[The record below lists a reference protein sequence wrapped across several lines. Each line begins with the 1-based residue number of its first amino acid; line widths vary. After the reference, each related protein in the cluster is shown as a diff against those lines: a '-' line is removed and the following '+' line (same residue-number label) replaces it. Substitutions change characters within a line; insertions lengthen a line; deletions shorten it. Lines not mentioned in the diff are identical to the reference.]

1 MAAAMIF
8 GDVAKALNRSAV
20 YLRGLQTRF
29 KLPVLEGAAYTDS
42 YVAFLRSVVVLR
54 TCGVA
59 EEALL
64 RLWHLETKLLTILHA
79 DSTGSPT
86 WFLDA
91 CGQTTH
97 RERRLLFTNY
107 DLGVQIPARV
117 LQLGLNFGG
126 ALPELFEGREMGEDA
141 PRLLEAYLTA
151 IAALRRDVANELP
164 VVRAAAALARSLARS
179 PAKGR
184 RPPR

>member
-1 MAAAMIF
+1 M
-8 GDVAKALNRSAV
+8 
-20 YLRGLQTRF
+20 
-29 KLPVLEGAAYTDS
+29 
-42 YVAFLRSVVVLR
+42 
-54 TCGVA
+54 
-59 EEALL
+59 
-64 RLWHLETKLLTILHA
+64 
-79 DSTGSPT
+79 
-86 WFLDA
+86 
-91 CGQTTH
+91 
-97 RERRLLFTNY
+97 
-107 DLGVQIPARV
+107 QIPARV

-141 PRLLEAYLTA
+141 LRLLEAYLTA